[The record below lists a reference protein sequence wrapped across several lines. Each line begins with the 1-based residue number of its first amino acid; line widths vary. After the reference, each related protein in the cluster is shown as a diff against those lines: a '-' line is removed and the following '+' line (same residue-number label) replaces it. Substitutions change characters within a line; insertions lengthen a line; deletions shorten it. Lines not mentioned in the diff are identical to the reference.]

1 MGGPLS
7 AILADIDM
15 IRSKN
20 EAVRRLNPSFY
31 KRSVDDI
38 YTKRNKNA
46 ADVLLKN
53 RSSLHTNIV
62 PTIKNLKKFLDTKVV
77 FNKDGTVGTF
87 VCRKGTE
94 FPMPCISKLPKP
106 YKQNTIIGDLPRSE
120 RISPGFN
127 TEFRAIKKEYTNAD
141 YPIRFIGS
149 IINSF
154 NLPPEDDVFVIIPP
168 NLFDEK
174 VEFLLTEVPYWE
186 RTETVSKH
194 FIKKLLST

>member
-1 MGGPLS
+1 MSKIYWLKTLS
-7 AILADIDM
+7 
-15 IRSKN
+15 
-20 EAVRRLNPSFY
+20 SF
-31 KRSVDDI
+31 
-38 YTKRNKNA
+38 
-46 ADVLLKN
+46 
-53 RSSLHTNIV
+53 H
-62 PTIKNLKKFLDTKVV
+62 PTIFLTIKANLKMFLDTKIV
-77 FNKDGTVGTF
+77 FNKDGIVSTF
-87 VCRKGTE
+87 VSRKGIK
-94 FPMPCISKLPKP
+94 FPISWISKLPKF

-168 NLFDEK
+168 NLFDKK

-186 RTETVSKH
+186 KTETVSKH

>member
-46 ADVLLKN
+46 ANVLLKN
-53 RSSLHTNIV
+53 LSSLHTNIV

-77 FNKDGTVGTF
+77 LSKDGTIGTS

-94 FPMPCISKLPKP
+94 FPMP
-106 YKQNTIIGDLPRSE
+106 
-120 RISPGFN
+120 
-127 TEFRAIKKEYTNAD
+127 
-141 YPIRFIGS
+141 
-149 IINSF
+149 
-154 NLPPEDDVFVIIPP
+154 
-168 NLFDEK
+168 
-174 VEFLLTEVPYWE
+174 
-186 RTETVSKH
+186 
-194 FIKKLLST
+194 